1 MCAFA
6 ICPISPICVFL
17 IPTTV
22 CISTQLQAL
31 PSSYP
36 CISIGYYPTKSS
48 TLSSHHL
55 STECFPSL
63 SFSWPYFLPPAVDLS
78 TCSPTAQSWLQ
89 KLEAQLPTCYIILP
103 ADAHLHTC
111 TLVHC
116 TLAHWYTA
124 LLTANYTMPTA
135 QTSHCKLSEFAA
147 YLLLRLLD
155 IISRRIL
162 KISMG
167 INDTC
172 DEPFKSFSFAGNQL
186 TSSTLS
192 WRKCPEIMF

>member
-6 ICPISPICVFL
+6 ICPTSPICVFL

-55 STECFPSL
+55 SIECFPSL

-103 ADAHLHTC
+103 AAD
-111 TLVHC
+111 
-116 TLAHWYTA
+116 AHWYTA
-124 LLTANYTMPTA
+124 HWHTGTLHYSQLITQCPLHKLHTAN
-135 QTSHCKLSEFAA
+135 CLN
-147 YLLLRLLD
+147 LLH
-155 IISRRIL
+155 I
-162 KISMG
+162 
-167 INDTC
+167 
-172 DEPFKSFSFAGNQL
+172 FFSDF
-186 TSSTLS
+186 STLS
-192 WRKCPEIMF
+192 AAEY

>member
-63 SFSWPYFLPPAVDLS
+63 SFSWPYFLSS
-78 TCSPTAQSWLQ
+78 TSCGFVNLLPKLHRVGSRSWKHNCQLVTSFSPLMHIGA
-89 KLEAQLPTCYIILP
+89 
-103 ADAHLHTC
+103 
-111 TLVHC
+111 LVHC

>member
-78 TCSPTAQSWLQ
+78 TCSQLHRVGSRSW
-89 KLEAQLPTCYIILP
+89 KHNCQLVTSPSPLM
-103 ADAHLHTC
+103 HTC

-116 TLAHWYTA
+116 KLYTGTLHYSQLVTQCP
-124 LLTANYTMPTA
+124 LHKLHTAN
-135 QTSHCKLSEFAA
+135 CLN
-147 YLLLRLLD
+147 LLH
-155 IISRRIL
+155 I
-162 KISMG
+162 
-167 INDTC
+167 
-172 DEPFKSFSFAGNQL
+172 SFSNF
-186 TSSTLS
+186 ST
-192 WRKCPEIMF
+192 

>member
-78 TCSPTAQSWLQ
+78 TCSQLHRVGSRSWKHNCQRVTSFSPLM
-89 KLEAQLPTCYIILP
+89 
-103 ADAHLHTC
+103 HTG
-111 TLVHC
+111 

-135 QTSHCKLSEFAA
+135 QTSNCKLSEFAA

-155 IISRRIL
+155 IISRRRIL
-162 KISMG
+162 KIL
-167 INDTC
+167 I
-172 DEPFKSFSFAGNQL
+172 
-186 TSSTLS
+186 
-192 WRKCPEIMF
+192 

>member
-63 SFSWPYFLPPAVDLS
+63 SFSWPYFLPPALS

-103 ADAHLHTC
+103 AGAHWHTAN
-111 TLVHC
+111 C

-124 LLTANYTMPTA
+124 LLTANYTYTLCITQCPLNKLHTA
-135 QTSHCKLSEFAA
+135 NCLNLVH
-147 YLLLRLLD
+147 
-155 IISRRIL
+155 I
-162 KISMG
+162 
-167 INDTC
+167 
-172 DEPFKSFSFAGNQL
+172 SFSDF
-186 TSSTLS
+186 STLS
-192 WRKCPEIMF
+192 AAEY

>member
-1 MCAFA
+1 MYVFVKCWIIILQTILNFPLSSEHSHCSIHLTAEYSESAVFSFFWIFLPQLHLGTCTRLSEAKVPTIPMCAFA

-103 ADAHLHTC
+103 ADAHLHTGTLHIG

-116 TLAHWYTA
+116 TTH
-124 LLTANYTMPTA
+124 
-135 QTSHCKLSEFAA
+135 S
-147 YLLLRLLD
+147 
-155 IISRRIL
+155 
-162 KISMG
+162 
-167 INDTC
+167 
-172 DEPFKSFSFAGNQL
+172 
-186 TSSTLS
+186 
-192 WRKCPEIMF
+192 